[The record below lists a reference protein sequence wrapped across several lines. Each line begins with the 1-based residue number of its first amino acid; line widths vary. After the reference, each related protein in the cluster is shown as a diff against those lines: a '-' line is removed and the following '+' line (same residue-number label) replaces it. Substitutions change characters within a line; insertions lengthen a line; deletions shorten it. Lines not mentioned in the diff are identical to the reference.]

1 MLISRDIL
9 RSASLHPWSLSFINK
24 RLETLYLHYLMPSVK
39 SQARMGLLLG
49 AVMYGLYGFLDVL
62 FVTPEAVIKVW
73 YVRTM
78 VLMIGFAVFA
88 ISFTKKFTRY
98 HQQLIAITGLFAG
111 IGLFAKMSY
120 LPPNAINFYYA
131 GLIIIT
137 FWCHTF
143 SGLRFV
149 YATGVSVL
157 LLLIFNMLFWGI
169 RDMPSLDMTSYDFFI
184 ISANIIGAFAS
195 YMNEKQSRQLFL
207 REKELDNER
216 YLQQERALHD
226 RLTGLPNREL
236 LHDRIEQAI
245 HYASRNSQVCAGL
258 FIDLDKFKPI
268 NDTYG
273 HAVGDMV
280 LKEVSAR
287 FKNVMREADTLA
299 RLGGDEFFVL
309 AKDIQTQEEAEAFAH
324 KLLQQLRIPL
334 TSINAFNSNSVSA
347 SIGICMFP
355 YPHATAIDVVR
366 RADQAMYHVKRMS
379 KDGIA
384 VAAID

>member
-1 MLISRDIL
+1 MRRSR
-9 RSASLHPWSLSFINK
+9 R
-24 RLETLYLHYLMPSVK
+24 
-39 SQARMGLLLG
+39 
-49 AVMYGLYGFLDVL
+49 
-62 FVTPEAVIKVW
+62 
-73 YVRTM
+73 
-78 VLMIGFAVFA
+78 
-88 ISFTKKFTRY
+88 
-98 HQQLIAITGLFAG
+98 
-111 IGLFAKMSY
+111 
-120 LPPNAINFYYA
+120 
-131 GLIIIT
+131 
-137 FWCHTF
+137 
-143 SGLRFV
+143 
-149 YATGVSVL
+149 
-157 LLLIFNMLFWGI
+157 
-169 RDMPSLDMTSYDFFI
+169 
-184 ISANIIGAFAS
+184 
-195 YMNEKQSRQLFL
+195 
-207 REKELDNER
+207 
-216 YLQQERALHD
+216 
-226 RLTGLPNREL
+226 

-384 VAAID
+384 VAAMD